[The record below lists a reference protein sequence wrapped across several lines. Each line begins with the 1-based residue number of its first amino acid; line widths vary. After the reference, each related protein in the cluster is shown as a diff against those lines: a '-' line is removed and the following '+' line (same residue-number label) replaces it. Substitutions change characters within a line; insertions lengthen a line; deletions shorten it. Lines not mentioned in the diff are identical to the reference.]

1 MATRLT
7 AMDVENQ
14 QFERKLRGYD
24 VDEVRLYL
32 KSVAEEI
39 ERLNLE
45 NSELLEELGQFKA
58 QLDDLR
64 GREKALQATLVTA
77 QRMSEDLADKARRES
92 QLVLDEARLRGEQIV
107 RDAREE
113 LSQLAAEVSRTRL
126 ERETFDQQLRL
137 VIEQHL
143 AMLDLRRQARGS
155 LDNVR
160 VMPARVSSEVG

>member
-14 QFERKLRGYD
+14 EFERKMRGYD
-24 VDEVRLYL
+24 TAEVRLYL
-32 KSVAEEI
+32 KSVGEEI

-58 QLDDLR
+58 QLDELR
-64 GREKALQATLVTA
+64 EREKALQNTLVTA
-77 QRMSEDLADKARRES
+77 QRMSEELAGQARKEA
-92 QLVLDEARLRGEQIV
+92 QLVLEEARLRGEQIV
-107 RDAREE
+107 REARDE
-113 LSQLAAEVSRTRL
+113 LAQLSAEVSRSKL
-126 ERETFDQQLRL
+126 DRETFDQQLRL

-143 AMLDLRRQARGS
+143 TMIDLRRQARGS
-155 LDNVR
+155 LDNLR